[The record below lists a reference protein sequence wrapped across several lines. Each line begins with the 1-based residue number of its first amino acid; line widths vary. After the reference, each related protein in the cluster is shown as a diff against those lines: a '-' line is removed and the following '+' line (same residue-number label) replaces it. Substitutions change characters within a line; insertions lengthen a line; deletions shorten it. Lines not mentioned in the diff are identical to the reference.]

1 MPHADTPHPA
11 PVTTASFAPHADD
24 QAPAIKDAALTLW
37 IVVGAI
43 AVWSAAVYFLI
54 L

>member
-1 MPHADTPHPA
+1 M
-11 PVTTASFAPHADD
+11 PHADD
-24 QAPAIKDAALTLW
+24 QSEPIKDAALTLW

-43 AVWSAAVYFLI
+43 VVWSAAVYFFI